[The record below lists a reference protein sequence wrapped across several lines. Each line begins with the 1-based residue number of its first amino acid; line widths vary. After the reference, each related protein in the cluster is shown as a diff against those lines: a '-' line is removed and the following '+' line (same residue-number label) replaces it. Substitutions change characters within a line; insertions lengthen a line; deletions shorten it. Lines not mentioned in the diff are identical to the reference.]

1 MSKIKDIIEGWG
13 RLLFQNYDDL
23 APGLKE
29 RVEAR
34 LSICDECKIRNGVV
48 CDPTK
53 TGTHEQTGKIVRG
66 CGCHLR
72 AKAMAVNSSCPL
84 GKW

>member
-1 MSKIKDIIEGWG
+1 MSKIKEIIEGWG
-13 RLLFQNYDDL
+13 RLLFQDYDNL
-23 APGLKE
+23 APALKE
-29 RVEAR
+29 RTEQR
-34 LSICDECKIRNGVV
+34 LSICHDCKIRNGVI

-53 TGTHEQTGKIVRG
+53 TGTHAETGKIVRG

-72 AKAMAVNSSCPL
+72 AKALSVNSSCPL